1 LTNIEIMVAFFC
13 SEFRFPNVQRIKR
26 VILIIL
32 TLKENVKIK
41 LRSLEG

>member
-1 LTNIEIMVAFFC
+1 MNNIEIMVAFFC
-13 SEFRFPNVQRIKR
+13 SEFRFRNVQRIKP